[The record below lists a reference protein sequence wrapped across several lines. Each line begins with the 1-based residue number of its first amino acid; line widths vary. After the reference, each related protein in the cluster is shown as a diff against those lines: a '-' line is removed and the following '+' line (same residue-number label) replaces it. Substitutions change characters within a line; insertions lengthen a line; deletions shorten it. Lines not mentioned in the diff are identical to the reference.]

1 MTRNQIIGA
10 ASSVCLLPNFILTVI
25 PTAAHDLGL
34 AACMA
39 IAVVALPL
47 VPFAIRRCSDLS
59 SRAMLVVLGLI
70 LLLYNFSNALDA
82 LNRGHAAATGPA
94 RGRIADAAAL
104 REKIS
109 ELDVRKRQVAPHKT
123 VSRESALA
131 AQAARDAE
139 CKTGYGVKC
148 RAREDDLAAAQRDR
162 ALTERGERLET
173 ELDQAKEDLRKLGPV
188 ESTADQTA
196 SQLASLAGL
205 LWSGADKL
213 GDAIS
218 TNRPVFRAAV
228 VELMGGLGPWV
239 LMLIFGAAAA
249 IPAPKPAAKPKPR
262 KGQAPASKDSVLT
275 WFGERIIPNGRS
287 VRAGVAF
294 GNYEAWCKANGLA
307 SVNLKLFGEVM
318 RDELSVKKRGS
329 GTRTFYAGIELQP
342 DLKAVDEPLP
352 QPCKTAVKSTGRTE
366 KRGRATAAAA
376 LPSS

>member
-10 ASSVCLLPNFILTVI
+10 ASSVCLLPSFILTVI

-205 LWSGADKL
+205 LWSGADKS

-239 LMLIFGAAAA
+239 LMLIFGA
-249 IPAPKPAAKPKPR
+249 PAAKP
-262 KGQAPASKDSVLT
+262 APKQKAKSDPKKKFPDPDSKDSVVD
-275 WFGERIIPNGRS
+275 WFKDRIEK
-287 VRAGVAF
+287 RAGRKLRAGSAF
-294 GNYEAWCKANGLA
+294 KDYEAWCKSKRLSSETFTSFGNVLKNELGVEKNTANNRVTYLGIG
-307 SVNLKLFGEVM
+307 LKL
-318 RDELSVKKRGS
+318 R
-329 GTRTFYAGIELQP
+329 
-342 DLKAVDEPLP
+342 AV
-352 QPCKTAVKSTGRTE
+352 A
-366 KRGRATAAAA
+366 
-376 LPSS
+376 